1 MTDVD
6 RQIAR
11 TSEFLDR
18 TRDRAVERRK
28 RRDATILKR
37 LGLITAA
44 DLTIIVAA
52 VVIGWI
58 VPLGMGGAV
67 LLMALLA
74 AVTILLSIV
83 RLDAAPVPATKLAQ
97 TPLTALP
104 AATERWLEGQRP
116 ALPAPAI
123 TLADAIGAKLDLLT
137 PQLATLDAGSAQA
150 QELRSLIGEQLPG
163 LVDGY
168 ARVPRSLRQ
177 VERAG
182 TTPDAQVIE
191 GLKVIDRELAE
202 MSQQLASGDMDA
214 LATRGRFLESK
225 YRD

>member
-11 TSEFLDR
+11 SSEVLDR

-74 AVTILLSIV
+74 AVTILLSVI
-83 RLDAAPVPATKLAQ
+83 RLDTAPVATAKLAQ
-97 TPLTALP
+97 TPLAALP
-104 AATERWLEGQRP
+104 ATTERWLEAQRP
-116 ALPAPAI
+116 ALPAPAV
-123 TLADAIGAKLDLLT
+123 TLADAIGIKLDLLT
-137 PQLATLDAGSAQA
+137 PQLATLDAASPQA
-150 QELRSLIGEQLPG
+150 QELRSLIAEQLPG

-182 TTPDAQVIE
+182 TTPDAQVVE
-191 GLKVIDRELAE
+191 GLRVIDRELAE
-202 MSQQLASGDMDA
+202 LSQQLAAGDMDA